1 MRDYRF
7 YVYILTNYY
16 GNVMYIGVT
25 NNLQRRVYEHKE
37 GVFEGFTKRYHV
49 DKLVY
54 YEFYED
60 IRHAISREKELKG
73 WTRAKKNA
81 LVASVN
87 PEWREIEPEP

>member
-1 MRDYRF
+1 
-7 YVYILTNYY
+7 
-16 GNVMYIGVT
+16 MYISVT

-60 IRHAISREKELKG
+60 IRNAISREKELKG

-81 LVASVN
+81 LVSSVN
-87 PEWREIEPEP
+87 PEWREIELEP

>member
-1 MRDYRF
+1 
-7 YVYILTNYY
+7 
-16 GNVMYIGVT
+16 MYIGVT

-60 IRHAISREKELKG
+60 IRNAISREKELKG

-81 LVASVN
+81 LVSSVN
-87 PEWREIEPEP
+87 PEWREIELEP